1 MVVSGIVEELF
12 TTSSEL
18 PVVFVG
24 ESRESAHSPTDDL
37 LVSQLTNC
45 QFVQSVEVKGLGL
58 GVVGPGQLFHTII
71 IHCFLTERGN
81 HVTL

>member
-1 MVVSGIVEELF
+1 
-12 TTSSEL
+12 
-18 PVVFVG
+18 
-24 ESRESAHSPTDDL
+24 
-37 LVSQLTNC
+37 
-45 QFVQSVEVKGLGL
+45 LGL